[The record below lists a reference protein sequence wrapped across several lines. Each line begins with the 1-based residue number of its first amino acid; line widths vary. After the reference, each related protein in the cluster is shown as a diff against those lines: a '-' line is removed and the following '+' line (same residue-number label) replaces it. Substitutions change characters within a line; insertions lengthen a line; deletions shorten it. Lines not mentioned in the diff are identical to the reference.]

1 MISFIYSTLIFG
13 DSLPIRWN
21 GKMVSMMKSDG
32 MVRWNEPFFFFF
44 FLLDGVINIFFF
56 FFWLELINFFF

>member
-32 MVRWNEPFFFFF
+32 MVRWNEPFFF
-44 FLLDGVINIFFF
+44 LLLFVGWSDKYFFF
-56 FFWLELINFFF
+56 FFLVGVN